1 MTILSVGLGTESDAA
16 QRAVLASVPRLF
28 RISDGDEA
36 PDVVVVSGR
45 GSHWPDEVA
54 RAVGDGA
61 KAVVV
66 SRPAVVEP
74 GRVRELARAVAGR
87 SVVAVDTPYAT
98 NRTWESAK
106 EEVAADAQTASIVDS
121 LVTAEAGG
129 LATAL
134 LDQLALVRPLFSPTG
149 LVRVLHHGER
159 AYALT
164 FPTSGPRVTLSGAVS
179 PGGHTGLTL
188 DVVGPAR
195 RWQVRFA
202 DTAVASPVEVTRHEA
217 TGALSLP
224 LLFESGRRVTWQR
237 LHEALTRDGLIGYS
251 LDQLAEAMDTANRAF
266 SHEQIHHAAAGNRPT
281 PH

>member
-1 MTILSVGLGTESDAA
+1 M
-16 QRAVLASVPRLF
+16 
-28 RISDGDEA
+28 
-36 PDVVVVSGR
+36 
-45 GSHWPDEVA
+45 
-54 RAVGDGA
+54 
-61 KAVVV
+61 
-66 SRPAVVEP
+66 
-74 GRVRELARAVAGR
+74 
-87 SVVAVDTPYAT
+87 VAVDTPYAT
-98 NRTWESAK
+98 NRTWEAAK
-106 EEVAADAQTASIVDS
+106 EEVAADAETASIVDS

-149 LVRVLHHGER
+149 AVRVLHRGER

-179 PGGHTGLTL
+179 PAGRTGLTL

-202 DTAVASPVEVTRHEA
+202 DTAVASPAEVTRHEA
-217 TGALSLP
+217 TGAQSLP

-237 LHEALTRDGLIGYS
+237 LHQALTGDGLIGYS
-251 LDQLAEAMDTANRAF
+251 LDQLAEAMDTATRAF
-266 SHEQIHHAAAGNRPT
+266 SHDQIRHAAAGNRLM

>member
-1 MTILSVGLGTESDAA
+1 MTLLSVGLDTESDAA

-28 RISDGDEA
+28 RISDDDEA

-45 GSHWPDEVA
+45 GSNWPDEVA

-66 SRPAVVEP
+66 ARPAVVEP
-74 GRVRELARAVAGR
+74 GRVRDLARAVAGR
-87 SVVAVDTPYAT
+87 AVVAVDTPYAT
-98 NRTWESAK
+98 NRTWGTVS
-106 EEVAADAQTASIVDS
+106 EEVVADAETASVVDS
-121 LVTAEAGG
+121 LVTADLGG

-149 LVRVLHHGER
+149 AVRVLHHGER

-164 FPTSGPRVTLSGAVS
+164 FPTGGPRVTLSGAVS
-179 PGGHTGLTL
+179 PAGHTGLTL

-202 DTAVASPVEVTRHEA
+202 DTAVASPAEVTRHEA
-217 TGALSLP
+217 TGAQSLP
-224 LLFESGRRVTWQR
+224 LLFESGHRVTWQR
-237 LHEALTRDGLIGYS
+237 LHQALNGDGQIGYS
-251 LDQLAEAMDTANRAF
+251 LEQLAEAMDTATRVF
-266 SHEQIHHAAAGNRPT
+266 SQHQV
-281 PH
+281 

>member
-1 MTILSVGLGTESDAA
+1 MTVLSVGLGTESDAA

-28 RISDGDEA
+28 RISDEHEA

-45 GSHWPDEVA
+45 GSHWPDELA

-66 SRPAVVEP
+66 ARPAVVEP
-74 GRVRELARAVAGR
+74 GRVRELARAVAG
-87 SVVAVDTPYAT
+87 SAVVAVDTPYAT
-98 NRTWESAK
+98 NRTWGTASEEVVADAESAS
-106 EEVAADAQTASIVDS
+106 VVDS
-121 LVTAEAGG
+121 LVTADQGG
-129 LATAL
+129 LETAL

-149 LVRVLHHGER
+149 AVRVLHHGER

-164 FPTSGPRVTLSGAVS
+164 FPTGGPRVTLSGAVS
-179 PGGHTGLTL
+179 PAGRTGLTL

-202 DTAVASPVEVTRHEA
+202 DTAVASPAEMTRHEA
-217 TGALSLP
+217 TGAQSLP

-237 LHEALTRDGLIGYS
+237 LHQALTGDGHLGHS
-251 LDQLAEAMDTANRAF
+251 LDQLAEAMDTATRAF
-266 SHEQIHHAAAGNRPT
+266 SHDKIRHAAAGNRLM